1 VNSAGETG
9 AADYL
14 RVVNTTVDALKISFE
29 QALDRVDVPADM
41 REAVR
46 RLHSQQAAHQIQR
59 VRGVSAEGG
68 PKAWFTDWDP
78 AEGYYWPR
86 QREYLLDQVGRTPDA
101 VTATD
106 DDSDKVLSYLEDP
119 RDSGPDAFNVRGL
132 VIGYVQSGK
141 TENFSAVIAKAADL
155 GYQLVIVLSGVHN
168 ALRQQTQRR
177 LERELGLEDIT
188 PGVGLPPAGK
198 RFLNQTSADLFG
210 DFDPGTSDASVL
222 QGNEKVIFIVKKWHS
237 VLRKLVDFVEEA
249 QVPARLPVLVI
260 DDEADQA
267 SVNTGGNRQPIE
279 ELVDPDEPAADLEK
293 ETDPSATNALIRS
306 LLGKFQR
313 VSYVAYTAT
322 PFANLLIDHEAED
335 REVFEDLYPRDF
347 LLTLSP
353 RPNYVGTS
361 RLFGRDAIEGNPE
374 GEREG
379 LDVIRLIP
387 GSDMPYV
394 TPQGVKVADFVPEI
408 PDSLEEALKDWLL
421 ATGGMLARAGG
432 DTPSAMLIH
441 IHQRTNVQNLL
452 APQVVELVQRIRND
466 WRYDRTGPLHESM
479 VSRWEDEF
487 RSVTRRIDAD
497 RDMPFEEIEP
507 HIDRLLKDG
516 VPVLA
521 LNSKSEDV
529 LDYGEEPNL
538 KAVLIGGNRLSRG
551 MTIEGLS
558 VSYYV
563 RETPYYD
570 TLLQMAR
577 WFGYREW
584 YVDLTRLWTT
594 ETLASWFRDLSLR
607 EEELREQVLQAERDR
622 LTPLQV
628 GVRIRSHPAMM
639 VTAQNKMG
647 AGSVDTLSFAGEMIQ
662 TSRFRLHDVEWL
674 TTNLEATRT
683 LMGILGELASDG
695 LGDPRW
701 EGVDWEIV
709 CDFLTDYQSVD
720 SRSTF
725 DAGAAARYIRRQAE
739 EHRELVRWTIAVATL
754 GSEDQHLGTVDLG
767 AAGAGPF
774 NAISR
779 TRKKAD
785 RSSIGV
791 LTNPARKAG
800 PMRQGDEEIG
810 LTDEQIQHARQAVAD
825 GTFEK
830 IRKALLAERSPE
842 EGLLVVYPISRN
854 SRPQPGSTDRLDLFE
869 DPEGGGQDVIG
880 IAIGFPPSES
890 GATIEYVT
898 GSVEAGDQG

>member
-1 VNSAGETG
+1 VNSVGET
-9 AADYL
+9 AAAAYL
-14 RVVNTTVDALKISFE
+14 RVVNTSVDALHVSFE
-29 QALDRVDVPADM
+29 EGLDRLGVPSDVRD
-41 REAVR
+41 EVR
-46 RLHSQQAAHQIQR
+46 RLHAQQASHQIQR

-68 PKAWFTDWDP
+68 PKAWYTDWDP
-78 AEGYYWPR
+78 AEGYYWQR

-106 DDSDKVLSYLEDP
+106 DDSNRVLSYLEDP
-119 RDSGPDAFNVRGL
+119 RDSGPDAFNIRGL
-132 VIGYVQSGK
+132 VIGHVQSGK

-177 LERELGLEDIT
+177 LERELGLEDVT
-188 PGVGLPPAGK
+188 PGVGRPPAGK
-198 RFLNQTSADLFG
+198 RFLNQTKDDLYG
-210 DFDPGTSDASVL
+210 DFNPGTSDASIL
-222 QGNEKVIFIVKKWHS
+222 QGNEKVIFIVKKWHT
-237 VLRKLVDFVEEA
+237 VLQKLVDFVEEA
-249 QVPARLPVLVI
+249 EVPARLPVLVI

-279 ELVDPDEPAADLEK
+279 ELVDPDEPAVDLEM

-306 LLGKFQR
+306 LLAKFQR
-313 VSYVAYTAT
+313 VSYIAYTAT

-335 REVFEDLYPRDF
+335 REVFDDLYPRDF

-394 TPQGVKVADFVPEI
+394 TPEGVKVADFVPEI

-421 ATGGMLARAGG
+421 ATGGMLARAGK
-432 DTPSAMLIH
+432 DIPSAMLIH
-441 IHQRTNVQNLL
+441 IHQRTSIQNYL

-466 WRYDRTGPLHESM
+466 WRYDKSGPLHESM
-479 VSRWEDEF
+479 VSRWEYEF
-487 RSVTRRIDAD
+487 CAVTRRIDAD

-551 MTIEGLS
+551 MTIEGLA

-577 WFGYREW
+577 WFGYRES

-594 ETLASWFRDLSLR
+594 DTLASWFRDLSLR
-607 EEELREQVLQAERDR
+607 EDELREQVLQAERER

-647 AGSVDTLSFAGEMIQ
+647 AGTIDALSFAGEMIQ
-662 TSRFRLHDVEWL
+662 TSRFRLHDIEWL
-674 TTNLEATRT
+674 TLNLDATRT
-683 LMGILGELASDG
+683 LIGGLGEPIRDER
-695 LGDPRW
+695 GDPRW
-701 EGVDWEIV
+701 EGVEWETV
-709 CDFLTDYQSVD
+709 CAFLSEYQSVD

-725 DAGAAARYIRRQAE
+725 DSAAAALYVRRQAE
-739 EHRELVRWTIAVATL
+739 EHDELVRWTVAVAALGAEGEHLGKVKLGPGDL
-754 GSEDQHLGTVDLG
+754 GS
-767 AAGAGPF
+767 F

-791 LTNPARKAG
+791 LTNPARKKG
-800 PMRQGDEEIG
+800 PIRQGDEEIG
-810 LTDEQIQHARQAVAD
+810 LTDEQIHHARQAVED
-825 GTFEK
+825 KTFEK

-842 EGLLVVYPISRN
+842 EGLLVVYPISRF
-854 SRPQPGSTDRLDLFE
+854 SRPQPGSTDRIDLFD
-869 DPEGGGQDVIG
+869 DPQAGQDVAG
-880 IAIGFPPSES
+880 IAIGFPPSDS

-898 GSVEAGDQG
+898 GSVEADE